1 MASNDL
7 FGVKFQDLIGSAFA
21 GQLVSMTLKSITPGT
36 RSVSD
41 PLAGTDPTTV
51 DVPCEGIIDVYTERQ
66 VGFGLAEI
74 GDKKALILAKPL
86 GDTVPKPGDSLTA
99 EGTTYRVV
107 RVERDPAIATYT
119 CQIRA

>member
-7 FGVKFQDLIGSAFA
+7 FGVKIQDLIGSAFA

-36 RSVSD
+36 RSVAD
-41 PLAGTDPTTV
+41 PMAGTAPTSV
-51 DVPCEGIIDVYTERQ
+51 DVVCEGVIDVYTERNIAQ
-66 VGFGLAEI
+66 ALVEV

-86 GDTVPKPGDSLTA
+86 GDTVPKPGDGLTA